1 MRLSTRLSAFFLGAL
16 AAVLVGFSVALFA
29 SAWYYLHR
37 QVEDRLNAA
46 LAVLAAAAEIK
57 PGAVEWEP
65 HERELPL
72 GRDAGPDRLRWMVFD
87 DRGRLVDRSANLVD
101 AELTPAWM
109 PRPGSADLPARLADL
124 KGDPWRIGQRR
135 IVPPPR
141 SVPRRS
147 DGQGPRARLFPTIV
161 LAVAAP
167 VGPADATLV
176 ALGWSLAGLSLGVW
190 LLAAALGRGLL
201 RQALAPLGRMVESA
215 RTIDAA
221 DPGWTI
227 PEADTD
233 DELDELARAF
243 NGLLARLRVAYERQ
257 RRFSGD
263 ASHQLRTPLT
273 ALVGQIDV
281 ALRRDRPAEEYRRVL
296 GLVRGQA
303 GNLARIVEAL
313 LFLGRADAEAGLPD
327 AETLDLAAWIAMHVA
342 RHPLAGS
349 IQLVLA
355 EGPLNVHAHPAL
367 LGELVDNL
375 VDNAAKYGDPGAP
388 IVVRLRDDG
397 QTAALSVEDR
407 GPGIDPA
414 DLPRVFEPF
423 FRSDRARRLGR
434 PGVGLGLAVAKRIA
448 GALGGMIGVE
458 SEAGRGCRFTLSL
471 PKARE
476 ATPITDVRA
485 ACHPDLAPPYPPPQA
500 DRVSEAPSPLAAEG
514 SAAGCSARAIGLPP
528 AEARAGQSIP
538 DRR

>member
-16 AAVLVGFSVALFA
+16 AAVLVGFSAALFA

-46 LAVLAAAAEIK
+46 LAVLAAAAEVT
-57 PGAVEWEP
+57 PGTVEWEP

-72 GRDAGPDRLRWMVFD
+72 GRDAGAERLRWMVFD
-87 DRGRLVDRSANLVD
+87 DRGHLVDRSANLAD
-101 AELTPAWM
+101 AELSPAWS
-109 PRPGSADLPARLADL
+109 PGPGSTDLPARLRDA
-124 KGDPWRIGQRR
+124 KGDAWRIRQRR
-135 IVPPPR
+135 LVPPEKTAPDAPGAKDR
-141 SVPRRS
+141 P
-147 DGQGPRARLFPTIV
+147 ARHFPAIV
-161 LAVAAP
+161 LTVAAP
-167 VGPADATLV
+167 VGPTEATLA
-176 ALGWSLAGLSLGVW
+176 ALGWSLAGLSFGVW
-190 LLAAALGRGLL
+190 IAAAALGRGLV
-201 RQALAPLGRMVESA
+201 RRALAPLGQMVDSA

-227 PEADTD
+227 PEAGTG
-233 DELDELARAF
+233 DELDELGHAF
-243 NGLLARLRVAYERQ
+243 NDLLARLRVAYERQ

-281 ALRRDRPAEEYRRVL
+281 ALRRERPPEEYRRVL

-327 AETLDLAAWIAMHVA
+327 AEAIDLAAWITAHVA
-342 RHPLAGS
+342 EHGLNGS
-349 IQLVLA
+349 IDLDLSA
-355 EGPLNVHAHPAL
+355 GPLTVLAHPAL

-375 VDNAAKYGDPGAP
+375 LDNAAKYGDPGAP
-388 IVVRLRDDG
+388 IVVRLRDEG
-397 QTAALSVEDR
+397 GSVALSVEDR

-448 GALGGMIGVE
+448 TALGGSIAVE
-458 SEAGRGCRFTLSL
+458 SEPGRGCRFTLSL
-471 PKARE
+471 PKVNQ
-476 ATPITDVRA
+476 ATLISGVES
-485 ACHPDLAPPYPPPQA
+485 ACLLADPPPYAPPQGVS
-500 DRVSEAPSPLAAEG
+500 VSEVPSPLAGEG
-514 SAAGCSARAIGLPP
+514 RVGGDP
-528 AEARAGQSIP
+528 A
-538 DRR
+538 